1 MEERT
6 LFKIWLFFLFL
17 GLSFHVVF
25 YFHNKSTLLNISYWC
40 GLLLSLII
48 IQNFINNPIKNS
60 RYTLIIYPVIATITI
75 YLLQKIISPYIH
87 FNMNGFF
94 YFFENKRFY
103 ENYISYINSVIGQK
117 NALMLFSLSN
127 IAFYITFIFF
137 MAYYLI
143 VTPITTL
150 RRVYNGLFSLIGII
164 LLIHCI
170 LPTEH
175 VVYLKESSDNMISS
189 NNFFI
194 TYTNIR
200 NLSLVSFEVAVSL
213 FIGLT
218 IFRNNKAI
226 GGLYLLFVLFII
238 GSSLYFK
245 MAYITDVCLAIVL
258 SLFVFFKIDKGFSHN
273 KTSFNI

>member
-103 ENYISYINSVIGQK
+103 ETYISYINSVIGQK
-117 NALMLFSLSN
+117 DALMLFSLSN

-175 VVYLKESSDNMISS
+175 VVYLKESSDNMISI